1 MKGGGVLMA
10 PHGGRER
17 RQIAQVEVREQQRA
31 ARRRVM
37 IDIWNAPPPMQ
48 TAAVFRA
55 VHGEEQAREAEQ
67 ALSALGVPTQRLGH
81 SPASGDLSESKKD
94 AEGFV
99 GKFTNWIKGYGG
111 EDMEAKRYS
120 VHIDAGRVVIAV
132 PAESQDNAQDITRVL
147 TQHGAYDVTYFSD
160 WTIVHES
167 PAANA
172 RHGMPTYE
180 AATEA
185 DEYTTGD
192 ITPGQSPRSHA
203 E

>member
-1 MKGGGVLMA
+1 MQENHEVVDAGGT
-10 PHGGRER
+10 PER
-17 RQIAQVEVREQQRA
+17 RNIY
-31 ARRRVM
+31 
-37 IDIWNAPPPMQ
+37 
-48 TAAVFRA
+48 AVFD
-55 VHGEEQAREAEQ
+55 HEEQAREAER
-67 ALSALGVPTQRLGH
+67 ALSTLGVPTQRLGH